1 MKALHLFAAAV
12 QIWSSG
18 SIKQDSASLTSAAE
32 EKGIEGKTLGSFG
45 SYSTAVWRR
54 AKSGEA
60 ELHKT
65 KTDLL
70 IIEDGE
76 ATLIYG
82 GTIPDGHSTSAVEIR
97 GAAIRGG
104 ETRKLGPGD
113 VVRIPA
119 GTPHQFILGK
129 GQTVSYFAIKIAR

>member
-12 QIWSSG
+12 QIWTSA
-18 SIKQDSASLTSAAE
+18 SIKQDSASLTAAAE
-32 EKGIEGKTLGSFG
+32 AKGIEGKTLGGFG
-45 SYSTAVWRR
+45 NYSTAVWRR
-54 AKSGEA
+54 AKSGQA

-70 IIEDGE
+70 IIQEGE

-82 GTIPDGHSTSAVEIR
+82 GTIPGGHSTSAVEIR
-97 GAAIRGG
+97 GPSIKGG

-119 GTPHQFILGK
+119 GTPHQFMLGK